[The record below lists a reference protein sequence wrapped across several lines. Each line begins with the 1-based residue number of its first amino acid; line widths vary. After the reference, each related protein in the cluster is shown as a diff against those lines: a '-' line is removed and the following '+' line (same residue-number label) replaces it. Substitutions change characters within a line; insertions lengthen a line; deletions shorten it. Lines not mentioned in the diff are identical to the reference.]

1 MKKSLLLLLFWG
13 YFNPLFAQNAYFFP
27 NKKLNPAIPSPE
39 QFLGYAIGS
48 HHTRH
53 DKLVEYMKEL
63 DRVSDKVSVQKIG
76 ETFEHREQIILTIT
90 NPANAAKLETIRQEH
105 LALCDPAKPLPDVKN
120 MPSIVWLGYNVHGNE
135 PSSSEAAMLT
145 AYYLTASEEPEMTD
159 WLSNSVILME
169 PVINPDGRD
178 RHTFWADANR
188 GQPLVADP
196 NDREHNEAWPGGRTN
211 HYWFD
216 LNRDWYLAVNIESR
230 NRLNFYHQW
239 LPNVVTDFH
248 EMGTNSTHFFEP
260 TKENAENPL
269 VSKSV
274 YRDLNGRFAKYFE
287 EAMNSIGSLY
297 FTKESFDNFYPGYG
311 SSYPD
316 MEGGLG
322 LLFEQASSRGH
333 LQESQNGNVSFAF
346 TIRNQLTNG
355 LATVKA
361 SLNEREILLK
371 HQHNFFVDVVS
382 QAQKSATK
390 AYIIGDANDGS
401 RNRAFWDLLL
411 QHKIEFYH
419 LAENVTQSGQ
429 VFERGKAV
437 IIPSN
442 QPQYLMVRSIFDRPK
457 TFADSIFYD
466 ASTWNLA
473 LAYGLP
479 HAEIT
484 ANFTKGERI
493 TKTDLTPLV
502 KTITKGNYAY
512 LIDYADFYAT
522 KTLYQ
527 LLDNQILT
535 KVSMKPFSV
544 NVAGA
549 ERKFG
554 YGTLVI
560 PVNSQKIS
568 ADELQQKLSKIS
580 QATGVTIEPVS
591 TGFSASGID
600 LGSNSIVTVKKPE
613 AMMLVGGGVTSS
625 EAGEVWHL
633 LDTKIG
639 MPITKIDIYN
649 FPRINLSRYNTIILV
664 GGNYA
669 ALDKVSAA
677 KIKAFVANGG
687 TLITLKGASEWA
699 IKNDIV
705 KEKIR
710 EIKADSSRT
719 KARINYDDYVS
730 SEGAKATGGAIFEAD
745 LDISNPIG
753 FGYKSRK
760 IALYRNNN
768 TFLESSIIAVNTV
781 MKYTENPWICGYV
794 HKESLK
800 KISSSAGILVATE
813 GSGRVILF
821 SDNPNFRGTWFGT
834 NKLFLNALFFGAN
847 ISNFKGFEGES
858 EGEK

>member
-1 MKKSLLLLLFWG
+1 MKKSLLLLLILGSFQSI
-13 YFNPLFAQNAYFFP
+13 FAQNAYFFP
-27 NKKLNPAIPSPE
+27 NKKFNPAIPSPE

-105 LALCDPAKPLPDVKN
+105 LTLCDPTKPMPDVKN

-135 PSSSEAAMLT
+135 PSSSEASMLT
-145 AYYLTASEEPEMTD
+145 AYYLTASEEPEMND
-159 WLSNSVILME
+159 WLSNAVILME

-188 GQPLVADP
+188 GEPLVADP

-216 LNRDWYLAVNIESR
+216 LNRDWYLAVNVESR

-269 VSKSV
+269 VPKSV
-274 YRDLNGRFAKYFE
+274 YRDLNGRFVKYFE

-297 FTKESFDNFYPGYG
+297 YTKESFDNFYPGYG

-361 SLNEREILLK
+361 SLNEREVLLK
-371 HQHNFFVDVVS
+371 HQHNFFTDVVS
-382 QAQKSATK
+382 QAQKSTTK
-390 AYIIGDANDGS
+390 AYVIGDANDGS

-419 LAENVTQSGQ
+419 LAENITQSGQ
-429 VFERGKAV
+429 VFEKGKAV
-437 IIPSN
+437 IIPTN

-457 TFADSIFYD
+457 AFADSLFYD

-479 HAEIT
+479 HAEIST
-484 ANFTKGERI
+484 NFAKGERV
-493 TKTDLTPLV
+493 TKTDLTPNI
-502 KTITKGNYAY
+502 KAISKSNYAY

-544 NVAGA
+544 NMAGV
-549 ERKFG
+549 EKKFG
-554 YGTLVI
+554 YGTLII

-568 ADELQQKLSKIS
+568 ADELQQKLTKIS
-580 QATGVTIEPVS
+580 QATGVTIEAVS
-591 TGFSASGID
+591 TGFSTSGID
-600 LGSNSIVTVKKPE
+600 LGSNLVVTIKKPQ
-613 AMMLVGGGVTSS
+613 AMMLVGGGITSS

-649 FPRINLSRYNTIILV
+649 FPRINLSRYNTMILV

-677 KIKAFVANGG
+677 KIKTFVANGG
-687 TLITLKGASEWA
+687 TLITLKGASEWV

-719 KARINYDDYVS
+719 KARINYDDYIN
-730 SEGAKATGGAIFEAD
+730 SEGAKATGGAVFEAD

-768 TFLESSIIAVNTV
+768 TLLESSTIAANTV

-800 KISSSAGILVATE
+800 KISNSAGILVANE

-847 ISNFKGFEGES
+847 ISNFRAVDGEN
-858 EGEK
+858 EEDK

>member
-1 MKKSLLLLLFWG
+1 MKKSLLLLLCMG
-13 YFNPLFAQNAYFFP
+13 YFNSLFAQNTYFFP
-27 NKKLNPAIPSPE
+27 SKKLNPAIPSPE

-53 DKLVEYMKEL
+53 DKLVEYMREL

-90 NPANAAKLETIRQEH
+90 NPTNAAKLESIRREH
-105 LALCDPAKPLPDVKN
+105 LDLCNPSKPLPDVKN

-145 AYYLTASEEPEMTD
+145 AYYLAASEEPEMTD
-159 WLSNSVILME
+159 WLANAVILME

-188 GQPLVADP
+188 GNPLVSDP

-248 EMGTNSTHFFEP
+248 EMGTNATHFFEP

-269 VSKSV
+269 VPKSV

-297 FTKESFDNFYPGYG
+297 YTKESFDNFYPGYG

-333 LQESQNGNVSFAF
+333 LQESQNGDLSFAF

-371 HQHNFFVDVVS
+371 HQHNFFVDVIS
-382 QAQKSATK
+382 QAQKSTTK
-390 AYIIGDANDGS
+390 AYIIGNSNDGS

-411 QHKIEFYH
+411 QHKIEFYQ
-419 LAENVTQSGQ
+419 LNDDIVQSGQ
-429 VFERGKAV
+429 AFEKGKSV
-437 IIPSN
+437 IIPTN
-442 QPQYLMVRSIFDRPK
+442 QSQYLMIRSIFDRPK

-484 ANFTKGERI
+484 TNFTKGEKI
-493 TKTDLTPLV
+493 TKTDLSPNI
-502 KTITKGNYAY
+502 KTIPKSNYAY
-512 LIDYADFYAT
+512 LVDYADYNAT
-522 KTLYQ
+522 KVLYQ

-544 NVAGA
+544 KITGT
-549 ERKFG
+549 EKKFG

-568 ADELQQKLSKIS
+568 TDELHQRLTKIS
-580 QATGVTIEPVS
+580 QETGVIIESVS
-591 TGFSASGID
+591 TGFSTSGID
-600 LGSNSIVTVKKPE
+600 LGSNSVVTVKKPQ
-613 AMMLVGGGVTSS
+613 ALMLVGGNVTSS

-639 MPITKIDIYN
+639 MPITKIDIYS
-649 FPRINLSRYNTIILV
+649 FPRINLSRYNTMVMV
-664 GGNYA
+664 GGNYG
-669 ALDKVSAA
+669 ALDKSSVL

-687 TLITLKGASEWA
+687 TLITLKGASEWV

-719 KARINYDDYVS
+719 KARINYEDYTN

-745 LDISNPIG
+745 LDISNPIC
-753 FGYKSRK
+753 FGYQSRK
-760 IALYRNNN
+760 ISLYRNNN
-768 TFLESSIIAVNTV
+768 TLLEPSNIAANTV

-794 HKESLK
+794 HKETLK
-800 KISSSAGILVATE
+800 KISNSAGILVANE

-834 NKLFLNALFFGAN
+834 NKLFLNALFFGGN
-847 ISNFKGFEGES
+847 ISSFRGFDGETDT
-858 EGEK
+858 EK